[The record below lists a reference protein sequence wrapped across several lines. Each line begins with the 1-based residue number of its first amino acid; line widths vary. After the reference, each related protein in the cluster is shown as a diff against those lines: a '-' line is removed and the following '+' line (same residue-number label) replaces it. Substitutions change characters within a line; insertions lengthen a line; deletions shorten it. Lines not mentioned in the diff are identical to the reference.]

1 MVDQAELSK
10 VPQQWRVENNNSDS
24 FSIECP
30 ECEKHYEYDSSL
42 FIKDATT
49 IIPELTKTGQVV
61 KVRSSINYILPF
73 GLGVAV
79 YYLVHQWANPPGTP
93 LMQGVW
99 IPVIAAVFAYTA
111 FTPLLSGIIS
121 TGSVPIYSLICSQC
135 KSNLYFAAGKK
146 KFGLPIYSPHQTD
159 DPDNEKAG
167 NINPKIIEVPSK
179 VSITRSKS
187 FVGAI
192 MDVNVFLN
200 NEEVGK
206 LKNGATLDFT
216 TSYAL
221 NELTVV
227 YTADNSTRTIRFKA
241 EPGGSVKIGLDYA
254 AGKLKLKNEQKAF
267 SDDGVKAAMEYLARA
282 KADHHFRMRVQK
294 CIDFAEHLQL
304 AESEGYS
311 FTEAQLNEAKE
322 WAD

>member
-1 MVDQAELSK
+1 
-10 VPQQWRVENNNSDS
+10 
-24 FSIECP
+24 
-30 ECEKHYEYDSSL
+30 
-42 FIKDATT
+42 
-49 IIPELTKTGQVV
+49 
-61 KVRSSINYILPF
+61 
-73 GLGVAV
+73 
-79 YYLVHQWANPPGTP
+79 
-93 LMQGVW
+93 
-99 IPVIAAVFAYTA
+99 
-111 FTPLLSGIIS
+111 
-121 TGSVPIYSLICSQC
+121 VPIYSLICSQC